1 MPVGHALIAAILEL
15 VNYVLDFYVWLLI
28 IGAVLSWLEA
38 FGMVNSYNRLVAVV
52 SGFITSVT
60 EPALSRIRRFL
71 PATGSVDLSP
81 LVLIFIILF
90 LQSFIRHLVV
100 P

>member
-1 MPVGHALIAAILEL
+1 MPVGQALVAAILEL
-15 VNYVLDFYVWLLI
+15 IYYVLDFYVWLLI

-38 FGMVNSYNRLVAVV
+38 FGVVNSYNRLVAVV
-52 SGFITSVT
+52 GGFINSVT
-60 EPALSRIRRFL
+60 EPVLSRIRRYL